1 MGFRWNTNGVHL
13 SCLAILILIFG
24 TRGCWSLNSEG
35 LALLEFRARVDYD
48 PYGAFA
54 NWNRIDNDP
63 CLWPGVYCVNGK
75 VEKLDLNGL
84 SLEGKLATD
93 LGKLSYVRY
102 IVLYNNHF
110 SGAIPKEIGGLT
122 KLEVLDLRNNSLSGT
137 IPAEF
142 RRLQSLKRLLI
153 CNNSFEGKIPL
164 ELRKLNLLSKLEFD
178 ERLSFTMNTRIGC
191 VNRKFGYCIWQSSLK
206 QLKRTD
212 SFRIRIKVILQ
223 RYRNFL
229 TWFKS
234 GKDSLHTPAYS
245 CCNNLPGAGETHV
258 VQNVENLVTIVRR
271 RLLQQ
276 SCNLNAAP
284 AALGGSLPEQI
295 IGLPTNRSS
304 GSFPAVPNA
313 KKSQFHQPGRS
324 STDPSPQ
331 HNHNASNPNNL
342 PINQKPSSGGTSWNT
357 WKYIVLIAS
366 VSVLLIVAVA
376 MLLVCR
382 KRAVSTVGPW
392 KTGLSGQ
399 LQKAF
404 VTGVPK
410 LNRQEL
416 ENACEDFSNI
426 LDNRG
431 GCIVYKGI
439 LSSGVEIAVAST
451 VISSTKD
458 WTKRSEL
465 AYRKKIDTL
474 SRVNHKNFVNLIGYC
489 EEDEPFTRMMVF
501 EYVPNGSV
509 FEHLHVKEVENL
521 DWNARMRIVMGSAYC
536 LQYMH
541 DLNPPV
547 AHSNLVSRAIF
558 VTDDN
563 AAKIVEIDFWAELA
577 LKSKI
582 SGENESEHSELRPSS
597 DPETNVYSFGVLLLE
612 IISGKLPYSEE
623 QGPLVSWMN
632 RLVVLSIVSWI
643 VSRKQAIMI
652 SQAAEYLK
660 DKRSITYLID
670 PALESV
676 KNNELDIIRELIHD
690 CIHQDPR
697 KRPTMKQVTSRLR
710 EVIDISPEAATPRL
724 SPLWWAEL
732 EILSAEAS

>member
-1 MGFRWNTNGVHL
+1 MRDPEDIFESDNCSESCNPWLLPLVPYVVCRAMGFRWNTNGVHL

-63 CLWPGVYCVNGK
+63 CLWSGVYCVNGK

-84 SLEGKLATD
+84 SLEGELATD
-93 LGKLSYVRY
+93 LGKLSYIRY

-110 SGAIPKEIGGLT
+110 SGAIPKEIGGLK

-142 RRLQSLKRLLI
+142 GRLQSLKH
-153 CNNSFEGKIPL
+153 F
-164 ELRKLNLLSKLEFD
+164 
-178 ERLSFTMNTRIGC
+178 
-191 VNRKFGYCIWQSSLK
+191 IWQSSLK

-223 RYRNFL
+223 RYCNFL
-229 TWFKS
+229 TRFKS

-276 SCNLNAAP
+276 SSNLNAAP
-284 AALGGSLPEQI
+284 AATGGSLPEQI

-313 KKSQFHQPGRS
+313 KKGQFHQPGRS

-376 MLLVCR
+376 TLLVCR

-582 SGENESEHSELRPSS
+582 SGENESEHSEPRPSS
-597 DPETNVYSFGVLLLE
+597 DPETNVYSFG
-612 IISGKLPYSEE
+612 
-623 QGPLVSWMN
+623 
-632 RLVVLSIVSWI
+632 
-643 VSRKQAIMI
+643 
-652 SQAAEYLK
+652 AAEYLK

-676 KNNELDIIRELIHD
+676 KNNELDILWELIHD